1 MYTATTNASE
11 SIMTDTIMEPQSG
24 AEARRPK
31 ELTISEMI
39 HNNREAGSPYIPGN
53 LRACLVQR
61 EMARHGF
68 TEEQALAEILAFS
81 R

>member
-1 MYTATTNASE
+1 
-11 SIMTDTIMEPQSG
+11 MTDTIMESQCG
-24 AEARRPK
+24 IAARRPK

-39 HNNREAGSPYIPGN
+39 HNNREAGSPYIPGD
-53 LRACLVQR
+53 LRACLVER